1 MANTFKNAIKK
12 DVTTTSSNYDELYT
26 APSSS
31 GNTAIILGLALA
43 NKTTSAV
50 TVKVQIDDFSDS
62 SASGTIQL
70 LEDVSIP
77 ANTTLEVLGG
87 QKYVL
92 EAGDKLKVRAG
103 TGTAIDAFL
112 GVMERT

>member
-1 MANTFKNAIKK
+1 MANTFKNAIK
-12 DVTTTSSNYDELYT
+12 SNVGSGSYDSLYT
-26 APSSS
+26 APTSTTS
-31 GNTAIILGLALA
+31 IILGLALA

-50 TVKVQIDDFSDS
+50 TVKVQITD
-62 SASGTIQL
+62 AAPSGTIQL

-92 EAGDKLKVRAG
+92 EAEDILKVQAG

>member
-1 MANTFKNAIKK
+1 MANTFKNAIKSNVSNSGYT
-12 DVTTTSSNYDELYT
+12 DVYT

-31 GNTAIILGLALA
+31 GNTAIILGLARA

-50 TVKVQIDDFSDS
+50 TVKVQITD
-62 SASGTIQL
+62 AAPSGTIQL

-87 QKYVL
+87 QKYIL
-92 EAGDKLKVRAG
+92 ETGDMLKVRAG

>member
-1 MANTFKNAIKK
+1 MANTFKNAIKPN
-12 DVTTTSSNYDELYT
+12 VTNIGSNYDDLYT
-26 APSSS
+26 APAGTTS
-31 GNTAIILGLALA
+31 IILGLALA

-50 TVKVQIDDFSDS
+50 TVKVQITDT
-62 SASGTIQL
+62 SASNATIQL

-92 EAGDKLKVRAG
+92 EAGDILKVQAG

>member
-1 MANTFKNAIKK
+1 MANTFKNAIKPN
-12 DVTTTSSNYDELYT
+12 VTTTGSNYDTLYT
-26 APSSS
+26 APAGATS
-31 GNTAIILGLALA
+31 IILGLALA

-50 TVKVQIDDFSDS
+50 TVKVQITD
-62 SASGTIQL
+62 AAPSGTIQL

-92 EAGDKLKVRAG
+92 EAGDILKVQAG

>member
-1 MANTFKNAIKK
+1 MANTFKNAIK
-12 DVTTTSSNYDELYT
+12 SNVSNSGYTNVYT

-50 TVKVQIDDFSDS
+50 TVKVQITDSDP
-62 SASGTIQL
+62 SATIQL

-92 EAGDKLKVRAG
+92 EAGDALKVQAG

>member
-1 MANTFKNAIKK
+1 MANTFKNAIKPN
-12 DVTTTSSNYDELYT
+12 VTTTGSNYDTLYT
-26 APSSS
+26 APAGATS
-31 GNTAIILGLALA
+31 IILGLALA
-43 NKTTSAV
+43 NKTTSSV
-50 TVKVQIDDFSDS
+50 TVKVQVAD
-62 SASGTIQL
+62 ASGSNPVIQL

-87 QKYVL
+87 QKYIL
-92 EAGDKLKVRAG
+92 ETGDMLKVRAG

>member
-1 MANTFKNAIKK
+1 MANTFKNAIKPN
-12 DVTTTSSNYDELYT
+12 VTNIGSNYDDLYT
-26 APSSS
+26 APAGTTS
-31 GNTAIILGLALA
+31 IILGLALA
-43 NKTTSAV
+43 NKTTSSV
-50 TVKVQIDDFSDS
+50 TVKVQVAD
-62 SASGTIQL
+62 ASGSNPVIQL

-92 EAGDKLKVRAG
+92 EAGDILKVQAG

>member
-1 MANTFKNAIKK
+1 MANTFKNAIK
-12 DVTTTSSNYDELYT
+12 SNVSNGSYDSLYT

-50 TVKVQIDDFSDS
+50 TVKVQITDVAPST
-62 SASGTIQL
+62 GTIQL

>member
-1 MANTFKNAIKK
+1 MANTFKNAMK
-12 DVTTTSSNYDELYT
+12 SNVNNGSYHPLYT
-26 APSSS
+26 APAGATS
-31 GNTAIILGLALA
+31 IILGLALA

-50 TVKVQIDDFSDS
+50 TVKVQITD
-62 SASGTIQL
+62 AAPSGTIQL

-92 EAGDKLKVRAG
+92 EAGDILKVQAG

>member
-1 MANTFKNAIKK
+1 MVFIT
-12 DVTTTSSNYDELYT
+12 L
-26 APSSS
+26 
-31 GNTAIILGLALA
+31 ILGLALA
-43 NKTTSAV
+43 NKTTSAA
-50 TVKVQIDDFSDS
+50 TVKVQITDT
-62 SASGTIQL
+62 SASATIQL

-92 EAGDKLKVRAG
+92 EAGDILKVRAG

>member
-1 MANTFKNAIKK
+1 MANTFKNAIK
-12 DVTTTSSNYDELYT
+12 SNVDNGSYHPLYT
-26 APSSS
+26 APSSTTS
-31 GNTAIILGLALA
+31 IILGLALA

-50 TVKVQIDDFSDS
+50 TVKVQITDT
-62 SASGTIQL
+62 SASNATIQL

-92 EAGDKLKVRAG
+92 EAGDILKVQAG

>member
-1 MANTFKNAIKK
+1 MANTFKNAMK
-12 DVTTTSSNYDELYT
+12 SNVNNGSYDSLYT
-26 APSSS
+26 APTGATS
-31 GNTAIILGLALA
+31 IILGLALT

-50 TVKVQIDDFSDS
+50 TVKVQIVDAAP
-62 SASGTIQL
+62 SATIQL

-92 EAGDKLKVRAG
+92 EAGDILKVQAG

>member
-1 MANTFKNAIKK
+1 MANTFKNAIKPN
-12 DVTTTSSNYDELYT
+12 VTTTGSNYDTLYT
-26 APSSS
+26 APAGATS
-31 GNTAIILGLALA
+31 IILGLALA

-50 TVKVQIDDFSDS
+50 TVKVQITDT
-62 SASGTIQL
+62 SASNATIQL

-87 QKYVL
+87 QKYIL
-92 EAGDKLKVRAG
+92 ETGDILKVRAG
-103 TGTAIDAFL
+103 TGSAIDAFL

>member
-1 MANTFKNAIKK
+1 MANTFKNAIKPN
-12 DVTTTSSNYDELYT
+12 VTTTGSNYDTLYT
-26 APSSS
+26 APAGATS
-31 GNTAIILGLALA
+31 IILGLALA
-43 NKTTSAV
+43 NKTTSSV
-50 TVKVQIDDFSDS
+50 TVKVQVADA
-62 SASGTIQL
+62 SASNATIQL

-87 QKYVL
+87 QKYIL
-92 EAGDKLKVRAG
+92 ETGDMLKVRAG

>member
-1 MANTFKNAIKK
+1 MANTFKNAIKSN
-12 DVTTTSSNYDELYT
+12 VTTTGSNYDTLYT

-50 TVKVQIDDFSDS
+50 TVKVQITDIAPST
-62 SASGTIQL
+62 GTIQL

-92 EAGDKLKVRAG
+92 EAGDALKVQAG

>member
-1 MANTFKNAIKK
+1 MANTFKNAMK
-12 DVTTTSSNYDELYT
+12 SNVSNGSYDSLYT
-26 APSSS
+26 APSGS
-31 GNTAIILGLALA
+31 GNAGIILGLALA

-50 TVKVQIDDFSDS
+50 TVIVQV
-62 SASGTIQL
+62 AAAGTGATIQL
-70 LEDVSIP
+70 LENVSIP

-92 EAGDKLKVRAG
+92 EAGDILKVQAG

>member
-1 MANTFKNAIKK
+1 MANTFKNAIKSN
-12 DVTTTSSNYDELYT
+12 VTTTGSNYDTLYT
-26 APSSS
+26 APAGATS
-31 GNTAIILGLALA
+31 IILGLALA
-43 NKTTSAV
+43 NKTTSSV
-50 TVKVQIDDFSDS
+50 TVKVQVAD
-62 SASGTIQL
+62 ASGSNPVIQL

-92 EAGDKLKVRAG
+92 EAGDILKVQAG
-103 TGTAIDAFL
+103 TGNAIDAFL

>member
-1 MANTFKNAIKK
+1 MANTFKNAIK
-12 DVTTTSSNYDELYT
+12 SNVNNGSYHSLYT

-50 TVKVQIDDFSDS
+50 TVKVQITDT
-62 SASGTIQL
+62 SASNATIQL

-87 QKYVL
+87 QKYIL
-92 EAGDKLKVRAG
+92 ETGDVLKVRAG
-103 TGTAIDAFL
+103 TATAIDAFL

>member
-1 MANTFKNAIKK
+1 MANTFKNAIK
-12 DVTTTSSNYDELYT
+12 SNVNNGSYHPLYT
-26 APSSS
+26 APSSTTS
-31 GNTAIILGLALA
+31 IILGLALA

-50 TVKVQIDDFSDS
+50 TVKVQITD
-62 SASGTIQL
+62 AAPSGTIQL

-92 EAGDKLKVRAG
+92 EAEDILKIQAG

>member
-1 MANTFKNAIKK
+1 MANTFKNAIKPN
-12 DVTTTSSNYDELYT
+12 VTTTGSNYDTLYT
-26 APSSS
+26 APAGATS
-31 GNTAIILGLALA
+31 IILGLALA
-43 NKTTSAV
+43 NKTTSSV
-50 TVKVQIDDFSDS
+50 TVKVQVAD
-62 SASGTIQL
+62 ASGSNPVIQL

-87 QKYVL
+87 QKYIL
-92 EAGDKLKVRAG
+92 ETGDILKVRAG

>member
-1 MANTFKNAIKK
+1 MANTFKNAIK
-12 DVTTTSSNYDELYT
+12 SNVNNGSYHPLYT
-26 APSSS
+26 APSGS

-50 TVKVQIDDFSDS
+50 TVKVQITDT
-62 SASGTIQL
+62 SASNATIQL

-92 EAGDKLKVRAG
+92 EAGDILKVQAG

>member
-1 MANTFKNAIKK
+1 MANTFKNAIKPN
-12 DVTTTSSNYDELYT
+12 VTTTGSNYDTLYT
-26 APSSS
+26 APAGATS
-31 GNTAIILGLALA
+31 IILGLALA

-50 TVKVQIDDFSDS
+50 TVKVQIDDISDS

-92 EAGDKLKVRAG
+92 EAGDILKVQAG

>member
-1 MANTFKNAIKK
+1 MANTFKNAIK
-12 DVTTTSSNYDELYT
+12 SSVNNAGYDALYT

-50 TVKVQIDDFSDS
+50 TVKVQINDT
-62 SASGTIQL
+62 SASATIQL

-92 EAGDKLKVRAG
+92 EAGDILRVRAG

>member
-1 MANTFKNAIKK
+1 MANTFKNAIKSNVSNSGYT
-12 DVTTTSSNYDELYT
+12 DVYT

-50 TVKVQIDDFSDS
+50 TVKVQITD
-62 SASGTIQL
+62 AAPSGTIQL

-92 EAGDKLKVRAG
+92 EAGDILKVRAG

>member
-1 MANTFKNAIKK
+1 MANTFKNAIK
-12 DVTTTSSNYDELYT
+12 SNVSNGSYDSLYT

-50 TVKVQIDDFSDS
+50 TVKVQITDVAPST
-62 SASGTIQL
+62 GTIQL

-92 EAGDKLKVRAG
+92 EAGDILKVQAG

>member
-1 MANTFKNAIKK
+1 MANTFKNAIKPN
-12 DVTTTSSNYDELYT
+12 VTNIGSNYDDLYT
-26 APSSS
+26 APAGTTS
-31 GNTAIILGLALA
+31 IILGLALA

-50 TVKVQIDDFSDS
+50 TVKVQITDTD
-62 SASGTIQL
+62 ASNATIQL

-92 EAGDKLKVRAG
+92 EAGDILKVRAG

>member
-1 MANTFKNAIKK
+1 M
-12 DVTTTSSNYDELYT
+12 
-26 APSSS
+26 
-31 GNTAIILGLALA
+31 
-43 NKTTSAV
+43 
-50 TVKVQIDDFSDS
+50 KVQITDT
-62 SASGTIQL
+62 SASNATIQL

-92 EAGDKLKVRAG
+92 EAGDILKVQAG

>member
-1 MANTFKNAIKK
+1 MANTFKNAIKSNVSNSGYT
-12 DVTTTSSNYDELYT
+12 DVYT

-50 TVKVQIDDFSDS
+50 TVKVQIVDAAP
-62 SASGTIQL
+62 SATIQL

-92 EAGDKLKVRAG
+92 EAGDILKVRAG

>member
-1 MANTFKNAIKK
+1 MANTFKNAIKSN
-12 DVTTTSSNYDELYT
+12 VTTTGSNYDTLYT

-50 TVKVQIDDFSDS
+50 TVKVQITDT
-62 SASGTIQL
+62 SASNATIQL

>member
-1 MANTFKNAIKK
+1 MANTFKNAIKPN
-12 DVTTTSSNYDELYT
+12 VTTTGSNYDTLYT
-26 APSSS
+26 APAGATS
-31 GNTAIILGLALA
+31 IILGLALA
-43 NKTTSAV
+43 NKTTSSV
-50 TVKVQIDDFSDS
+50 TVKVQVAD
-62 SASGTIQL
+62 ASGSNPVIQL

-92 EAGDKLKVRAG
+92 EAGDILKVRAG

>member
-1 MANTFKNAIKK
+1 MANTFKNAIK
-12 DVTTTSSNYDELYT
+12 SNVDNGSYHPLYT
-26 APSSS
+26 APSSTTS
-31 GNTAIILGLALA
+31 IILGLALA

-50 TVKVQIDDFSDS
+50 TVKVQITD
-62 SASGTIQL
+62 AAPSGSIQL

-92 EAGDKLKVRAG
+92 EAEDILKIQAG
-103 TGTAIDAFL
+103 TATAIDAFL